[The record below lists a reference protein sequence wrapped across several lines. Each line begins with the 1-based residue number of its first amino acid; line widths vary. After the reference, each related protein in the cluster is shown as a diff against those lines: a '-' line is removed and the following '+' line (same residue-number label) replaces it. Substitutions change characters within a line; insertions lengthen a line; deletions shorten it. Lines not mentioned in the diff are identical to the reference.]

1 MPDQAWNPQRVLLT
15 GASSGIGAALATALA
30 APGRRLDLGGRDTA
44 RLEAVAERCRA
55 AGAEVAAVAL
65 DLRDAEALGA
75 WIAGLPP
82 PDLLI
87 ANAGISGP
95 AGSADIVAVNL
106 QAAIGTVEAAL
117 PGLRPGAQ
125 IALISSL
132 AGFNGMASAPVY
144 CATKAAVRFYG
155 EALRVRLRPR
165 GIAVSIVCPGFV
177 ATPMTERNPF
187 PMPLLMPPDEAAR
200 RILHGLARRRPLIA
214 FPRRLHWA
222 ARLMAALPRAI
233 SDRMQ
238 ARIPSKE

>member
-30 APGRRLDLGGRDTA
+30 APGRRLDLGGRDPE
-44 RLEAVAERCRA
+44 RLEAVAARCRA
-55 AGAEVAAVAL
+55 AGAEVAAMAL
-65 DLRDAEALGA
+65 DLRDTEALGT

-82 PDLLI
+82 PELLI

-106 QAAIGTVEAAL
+106 QAVIGTVEAAL
-117 PGLRPGAQ
+117 PGLGTGAQ
-125 IALISSL
+125 IALTSSL

-200 RILHGLARRRPLIA
+200 RILHGLARRRSLIA
-214 FPRRLHWA
+214 FPRRLYWA
-222 ARLMAALPRAI
+222 ARLMAALPRAV
-233 SDRMQ
+233 SDPMQ
-238 ARIPSKE
+238 ARIPNKE